1 METLTVLDTDVFI
14 DHFRGLAAATAY
26 IQGLRVAQ
34 RGTTDVTVMELY
46 KGAVNREQ
54 LTMIVQFLTRNHVT
68 RLPVSAAASQ
78 RAVSLLHDHSLAHGL
93 GVPDALIAAIVLE
106 GEHTL
111 VTGNL
116 RHFRFITGLRLEQA
130 PYRLPQ
136 SDPPP

>member
-26 IQGLRVAQ
+26 IQGLRVTQ
-34 RGTTDVTVMELY
+34 RATTDVTVMEPY

-54 LTMIVQFLTRNHVT
+54 LTTIVRFLTRNHVT

-93 GVPDALIAAIVLE
+93 GIPDALIAAIALE

-111 VTGNL
+111 VTSNL

-130 PYRLPQ
+130 PYRIPQ
-136 SDPPP
+136 SDAPQ